1 MIKAPLRHPR
11 IPAQDFALGPW
22 LLSGPQEWVLSRPSL
37 SVGPGQSLTHGCLQS
52 HGCLVWVS
60 VNLRC
65 IFSRAEKFNAM
76 FVFHD

>member
-37 SVGPGQSLTHGCLQS
+37 SWGQASPS
-52 HGCLVWVS
+52 HTGA
-60 VNLRC
+60 
-65 IFSRAEKFNAM
+65 SRATG
-76 FVFHD
+76 VLSGSL